1 MSRRDGARRF
11 EVFRRP
17 GFRTRREIDREK
29 YAPDCYAM
37 TFMASA
43 WKTGVRRQ
51 NVRRQPSMQQKN
63 GPGNGRGEQPRECA
77 VPGEIILVG
86 GIGGL

>member
-29 YAPDCYAM
+29 YAPRLLRDD
-37 TFMASA
+37 FH
-43 WKTGVRRQ
+43 GIRLED
-51 NVRRQPSMQQKN
+51 
-63 GPGNGRGEQPRECA
+63 RGSPAERAETA
-77 VPGEIILVG
+77 LHAAEERAG
-86 GIGGL
+86 